1 MKQGEKENINDLNK
15 DNLLSFDLKS
25 FLGTYTEKDVLKL
38 KRLFPEGYILL
49 SEQLKLYPKA
59 AEKLPTF
66 AKNYCYFTTKS
77 YEQSSS
83 ERLAEYKAGLYSGEM
98 MIDLT
103 GGLGV
108 DDRAF
113 SKSFKKIISVDID
126 DKLNE
131 LVRINFHKLGI
142 KNIERITADSG
153 QFIQQKI
160 HSDLVYIDAD
170 RRTGNK
176 RSVTLEDAEPPVL
189 KILQELFRIS
199 TNVLLKLSPLI
210 DITYLIK
217 ALPCIEKII
226 VISLDNEVKE
236 VLTLLNKEHQG
247 EAIIGAVDISKNNER
262 KYSAKYSLKAEPK
275 IASAG
280 TYFYEPAPSIIKAG
294 LVNSYTVVNQLNA
307 ISKNGIYLLSD
318 SIHNNFF
325 GRSFVIIEQFPFS
338 KSSVKKY
345 LQLNKITKAN
355 VAKRNFPLTVDE
367 IKKLLKIT
375 DGGEEYLF
383 FTQSHSKEKLFFHC
397 RKLL

>member
-25 FLGTYTEKDVLKL
+25 FLSTYTEKDVLKL

-113 SKSFKKIISVDID
+113 SKSFKKVISVDID
-126 DKLNE
+126 EKLNE
-131 LVRINFHKLGI
+131 LVRINFQKLGI
-142 KNIERITADSG
+142 KNIERITADSN

-160 HSDLVYIDAD
+160 HADLVYIDAD

-189 KILQELFRIS
+189 EILPGLFRIS

-217 ALPCIEKII
+217 ALPYVEKII

-236 VLTLLNKEHQG
+236 VLTLLNKDFHG
-247 EAIIGAVDISKNNER
+247 EIIIEAVDISKNDER
-262 KYSAKYSLKAEPK
+262 KYSAKYGLKAEPGITPTGK
-275 IASAG
+275 
-280 TYFYEPAPSIIKAG
+280 YFYESAASVIKAG
-294 LVNSYTVVNQLNA
+294 LVNNYTAENELNV
-307 ISKNGIYLLSD
+307 IYKNGVYLLTD

-325 GRSFVIIEQFPFS
+325 GRGFEVVEQFSFS
-338 KSSVKKY
+338 KSAVKKY
-345 LQLNKITKAN
+345 LEHNKITKAN
-355 VAKRNFPLTVDE
+355 VAKRNFPLSADE
-367 IKKLLKIT
+367 IKKLFKIT

-383 FTQSHSKEKLFFHC
+383 FTQSQSKEKLFFHC
-397 RKLL
+397 RKL